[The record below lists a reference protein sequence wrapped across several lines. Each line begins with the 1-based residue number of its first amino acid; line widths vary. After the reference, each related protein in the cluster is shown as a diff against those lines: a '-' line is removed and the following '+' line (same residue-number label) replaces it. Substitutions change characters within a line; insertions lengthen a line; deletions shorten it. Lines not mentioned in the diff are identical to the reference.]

1 MDVPTAVPIAMPIFK
16 IIVGIVLIFVASRI
30 VGFVVKAVGL
40 IFIIFAGYEYY
51 IIKTHAFPD
60 IALPVI
66 IGLAL
71 ISVGKNIAETAVRIA
86 GLLLIIWG
94 IVGLGI
100 IHI

>member
-1 MDVPTAVPIAMPIFK
+1 MDVPTTVPIAMPIFK

-30 VGFVVKAVGL
+30 VGFVVKTVGL

-51 IIKTHAFPD
+51 IIKIHTLPD

-71 ISVGKNIAETAVRIA
+71 VFVGKSIAETAMRIA
-86 GLLLIIWG
+86 GLILVIWG
-94 IVGLGI
+94 IIGLGI
-100 IHI
+100 I